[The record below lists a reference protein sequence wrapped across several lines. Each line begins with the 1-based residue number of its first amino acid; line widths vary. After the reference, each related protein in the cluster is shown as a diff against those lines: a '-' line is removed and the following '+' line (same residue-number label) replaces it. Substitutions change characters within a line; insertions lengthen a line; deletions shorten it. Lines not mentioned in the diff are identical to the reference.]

1 MKDIVIKRFIKGLL
15 YGSAMFVC
23 ALLFVNVCLDN
34 NLAVLPYQYT
44 RLAVGA
50 LIIGIGFSVSSL
62 IYDEDRIPFLGISV
76 LQLIICILVLL
87 LGVIASGGVPNGSGF
102 GLSIIF
108 FLIEIGFGAIIW
120 FISFMYF
127 WREAKLIQKRIK
139 ELEDANPAIG
149 LLTDELGGEDTSI

>member
-1 MKDIVIKRFIKGLL
+1 MKEIVFKRIIKGLL

-50 LIIGIGFSVSSL
+50 LIIGIGFSISSL
-62 IYDEDRIPFLGISV
+62 IYDEDRVPFLGRSV
-76 LQLIICILVLL
+76 LQLVVCVLVLL
-87 LGVIASGGVPNGSGF
+87 LGIIVSGGVPNGSGF

-120 FISFMYF
+120 LISFVYF

-139 ELEDANPAIG
+139 ELEDSTPRAG
-149 LLTDELGGEDTSI
+149 LLMDGLDGEDTSK